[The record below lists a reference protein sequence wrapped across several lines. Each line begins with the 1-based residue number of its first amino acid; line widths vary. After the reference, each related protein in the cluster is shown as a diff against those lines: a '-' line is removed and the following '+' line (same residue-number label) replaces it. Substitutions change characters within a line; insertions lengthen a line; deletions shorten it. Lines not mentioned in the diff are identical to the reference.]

1 MLSCR
6 SQPNLC
12 QRGRNPTPA
21 HQPDQPKQEYIVV
34 DSKEYESVEQFC
46 YLGDMLSTD
55 GGAEAA
61 LTAWI
66 RKGLIKFRDFAP
78 FVASGISLP
87 KLKSTVYA
95 ICK

>member
-34 DSKEYESVEQFC
+34 DSEEYESVEQFC

-55 GGAEAA
+55 DEAEAA
-61 LTAWI
+61 EIVLMDKE
-66 RKGLIKFRDFAP
+66 RLDEVQGPKLAP
-78 FVASGISLP
+78 FLTSRTSLP
-87 KLKSTVYA
+87 KL
-95 ICK
+95 